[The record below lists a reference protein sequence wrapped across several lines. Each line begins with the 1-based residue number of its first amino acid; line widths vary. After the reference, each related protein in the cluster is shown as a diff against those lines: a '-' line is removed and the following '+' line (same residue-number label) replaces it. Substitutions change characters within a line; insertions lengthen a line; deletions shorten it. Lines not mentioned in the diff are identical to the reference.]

1 MLSTQQKIQFSS
13 YSGLYDIIVPKDNLL
28 RKINDLIDFSFI
40 HEELLEKYCQTNGR
54 TAESP
59 IKMFKYLLLKT
70 IYTVSDVDVVD
81 RSRYDMSFKY
91 FLEMAPEE
99 DVINPSSLT
108 KFRKLRLKDM
118 DLLNLLINKTVTIAL
133 EKGIIKSRSII
144 VDATHTHSRSNP
156 YTALEVLKER
166 SKLLRKAIYQIDEDY
181 KGRLPQKN
189 ESNDLDQELAY
200 CRELQRVLD
209 QDQSISEIPAV
220 KEKLNLLKETIE
232 DTKEYYLLSK
242 DGEAR
247 LGHKSM
253 DSSFFGY
260 KTHLAMTEERI
271 ITAAVVTTGEKGDGP
286 ELPRLLEISQ
296 QNGME
301 VDTIIGDAAYSGKD
315 NLRLAK
321 EQNIDII
328 AKLKPAVSQGS
339 RKESDHF
346 HYNKDAGMFVC
357 PAGHLAIRKARQG
370 KKNIGKNQA
379 DTYYFDVDRC
389 KVCPLR
395 EGCYKDG
402 SKTKTYSITI
412 KSELHKEQM
421 AFQQTYYYRSKSKE
435 RYKIE
440 AKNSELK
447 NVHGYGRADS
457 YGIQNMEMQGAM
469 AIFTVNL
476 KRILKLI

>member
-40 HEELLEKYCQTNGR
+40 YEELLTKYCHTNGR
-54 TAESP
+54 NAESP

-70 IYTVSDVDVVD
+70 IYTVSDVDVVE

-99 DVINPSSLT
+99 DVINSSSLT

-118 DLLNLLINKTVTIAL
+118 DLLNLLINKTVSIAL
-133 EKGIIKSRSII
+133 EKGIIKSKSII

-166 SKLLRKAIYQIDEDY
+166 SKLLRKVIYQIDEQY
-181 KGRLPQKN
+181 RENLPDQN
-189 ESNDLDQELAY
+189 ESNDLDQELTY

-220 KEKLNLLKETIE
+220 KEKLNLLKETID

-242 DGEAR
+242 DDEAR
-247 LGHKSM
+247 LGYKSV

-260 KTHLAMTEERI
+260 KTHLAMSEERI

-286 ELPRLLEISQ
+286 ELPRLLAISQ

-301 VDTIIGDAAYSGKD
+301 VGYD
-315 NLRLAK
+315 NR
-321 EQNIDII
+321 
-328 AKLKPAVSQGS
+328 
-339 RKESDHF
+339 
-346 HYNKDAGMFVC
+346 
-357 PAGHLAIRKARQG
+357 
-370 KKNIGKNQA
+370 
-379 DTYYFDVDRC
+379 
-389 KVCPLR
+389 
-395 EGCYKDG
+395 
-402 SKTKTYSITI
+402 
-412 KSELHKEQM
+412 
-421 AFQQTYYYRSKSKE
+421 
-435 RYKIE
+435 
-440 AKNSELK
+440 
-447 NVHGYGRADS
+447 
-457 YGIQNMEMQGAM
+457 
-469 AIFTVNL
+469 
-476 KRILKLI
+476 

>member
-1 MLSTQQKIQFSS
+1 
-13 YSGLYDIIVPKDNLL
+13 
-28 RKINDLIDFSFI
+28 
-40 HEELLEKYCQTNGR
+40 
-54 TAESP
+54 
-59 IKMFKYLLLKT
+59 
-70 IYTVSDVDVVD
+70 
-81 RSRYDMSFKY
+81 
-91 FLEMAPEE
+91 
-99 DVINPSSLT
+99 
-108 KFRKLRLKDM
+108 M
-118 DLLNLLINKTVTIAL
+118 DLLNLLINKTVTIAP
-133 EKGIIKSRSII
+133 EKGIIKSKSFI

-166 SKLLRKAIYQIDEDY
+166 SKLLRKAIYQIDGEY
-181 KGRLPQKN
+181 RENLPPKN
-189 ESNDLDQELAY
+189 ESNDLGQELAY
-200 CRELQRVLD
+200 CRELQRGID
-209 QDQSISEIPAV
+209 QDPVISEIPAV

-242 DGEAR
+242 DDEAR
-247 LGHKSM
+247 LGHKSI

-271 ITAAVVTTGEKGDGP
+271 ITAAVVTTDEKGDGP

-301 VDTIIGDAAYSGKD
+301 VDTIIGDAAYSGKE
-315 NLRLAK
+315 NLQMAK
-321 EQNIDII
+321 EQNIDIV
-328 AKLKPAVSQGS
+328 AKLNPAVSQGC
-339 RKESDHF
+339 RKEGDLF

-357 PAGHLAIRKARQG
+357 PAGHLAIKKVRGG
-370 KKNIGKNQA
+370 KKNVPGNQV
-379 DTYYFDVDRC
+379 DSYYFDVEKC

-395 EGCYKDG
+395 EGCYKEG
-402 SKTKTYSITI
+402 SKTKSYSLSI
-412 KSELHKEQM
+412 KSELHKDQM
-421 AFQQTYYYRSKSKE
+421 AFQKTEYYRDKSKE

-447 NVHGYGRADS
+447 NVHGYERADS

>member
-1 MLSTQQKIQFSS
+1 MLFTQQKIQFSS

-40 HEELLEKYCQTNGR
+40 HDELLEKYCHTNGR
-54 TAESP
+54 NAESP

-70 IYTVSDVDVVD
+70 IYTVSDVDVVE

-133 EKGIIKSRSII
+133 EKGIIKSKSII
-144 VDATHTHSRSNP
+144 VDATHTHCRSNP
-156 YTALEVLKER
+156 YTALEVLRER

-181 KGRLPQKN
+181 KEHLPDKN
-189 ESNDLDQELAY
+189 ESGDLHQELAY

-232 DTKEYYLLSK
+232 DTKEYCLLSK
-242 DGEAR
+242 DDQAR
-247 LGHKSM
+247 LGYKSV

-286 ELPRLLEISQ
+286 ELPQLLEISR

-321 EQNIDII
+321 EQDIDII
-328 AKLKPAVSQGS
+328 AKLNPAVSQGF
-339 RKESDHF
+339 RKEGDHF

-357 PAGHLAIRKARQG
+357 PADHLAIRKARQG
-370 KKNIGKNQA
+370 KKNIGENQV
-379 DTYYFDVDRC
+379 DTYYFDVEKC
-389 KVCPLR
+389 KVCHLR
-395 EGCYKDG
+395 EGCYREG

-421 AFQQTYYYRSKSKE
+421 AFQQTNHYRSKSRE

-457 YGIQNMEMQGAM
+457 YGIQNMEMQGAL

>member
-1 MLSTQQKIQFSS
+1 
-13 YSGLYDIIVPKDNLL
+13 
-28 RKINDLIDFSFI
+28 
-40 HEELLEKYCQTNGR
+40 
-54 TAESP
+54 
-59 IKMFKYLLLKT
+59 
-70 IYTVSDVDVVD
+70 
-81 RSRYDMSFKY
+81 
-91 FLEMAPEE
+91 
-99 DVINPSSLT
+99 
-108 KFRKLRLKDM
+108 
-118 DLLNLLINKTVTIAL
+118 LINKTVTIAL
-133 EKGIIKSRSII
+133 EKGIIKSKSII
-144 VDATHTHSRSNP
+144 VDATHTHCRSNP
-156 YTALEVLKER
+156 YTALEVLRER

-181 KGRLPQKN
+181 KEHLPDKN
-189 ESNDLDQELAY
+189 ESGDLDQELAY

-232 DTKEYYLLSK
+232 DTKEYCLLSK
-242 DGEAR
+242 DDQAR
-247 LGHKSM
+247 LGYKSV

-286 ELPRLLEISQ
+286 ELPQLLEISR

-321 EQNIDII
+321 EQDIDII
-328 AKLKPAVSQGS
+328 AKLNPAVSQGF
-339 RKESDHF
+339 RKEGDHF

-357 PAGHLAIRKARQG
+357 PADHLAIRKARQG
-370 KKNIGKNQA
+370 KKNIGENQV
-379 DTYYFDVDRC
+379 DTYYFDVEKC
-389 KVCPLR
+389 KVCHLR
-395 EGCYKDG
+395 EGCYREG

-421 AFQQTYYYRSKSKE
+421 AFQQTNHYRSKSRE

-457 YGIQNMEMQGAM
+457 YGIQNMEMQGAL

>member
-40 HEELLEKYCQTNGR
+40 YDELLEKYCHTNGR

-70 IYTVSDVDVVD
+70 IYNVSDVDVVE

-91 FLEMAPEE
+91 FLEMTPEE

-118 DLLNLLINKTVTIAL
+118 DLLNLLINKTVSIAL
-133 EKGIIKSRSII
+133 EKGIIKSKSII

-166 SKLLRKAIYQIDEDY
+166 SKLLRKVIYQTDEGY
-181 KGRLPQKN
+181 KNNLPQKN
-189 ESNDLDQELAY
+189 ESNDLDQELTY
-200 CRELQRVLD
+200 CKELQRILD
-209 QDQSISEIPAV
+209 QDQTISKIPAV
-220 KEKLNLLKETIE
+220 KEKLNLLKESIE

-242 DGEAR
+242 DDEAR
-247 LGHKSM
+247 LGYKSV

-271 ITAAVVTTGEKGDGP
+271 VTAAVVTTGEKGDGP

-301 VDTIIGDAAYSGKD
+301 VDTIIGDAAYSGKG
-315 NLRLAK
+315 NLELAK
-321 EQNIDII
+321 KQNIYII
-328 AKLKPAVSQGS
+328 AKLNPTVSQGC
-339 RKESDHF
+339 RKEGDHF
-346 HYNKDAGMFVC
+346 NYNKDAGMFVC
-357 PAGHLAIRKARQG
+357 PAGHLAIKKVQGG
-370 KKNIGKNQA
+370 KKNVAANQV
-379 DTYYFDVDRC
+379 DSYFFDVEKC
-389 KVCPLR
+389 KVCPFR
-395 EGCYKDG
+395 QGCYKEG
-402 SKTKTYSITI
+402 SKTKSYSITI
-412 KSELHKEQM
+412 KSELHKEQIV
-421 AFQQTYYYRSKSKE
+421 FQETEYYRDKSKE

-457 YGIQNMEMQGAM
+457 YGIQNMEMQGAL